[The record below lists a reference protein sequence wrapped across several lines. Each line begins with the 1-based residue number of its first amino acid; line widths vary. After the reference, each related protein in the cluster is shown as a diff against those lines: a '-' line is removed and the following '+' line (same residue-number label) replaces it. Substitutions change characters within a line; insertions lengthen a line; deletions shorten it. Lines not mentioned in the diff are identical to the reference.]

1 MIITKQEF
9 KELGFECEER
19 FDGKLEGCIKRA
31 EYVLNALCCGTLRSA
46 MAQSES
52 NAVLIKQ
59 AVAFEA
65 DALLK
70 SAISAEKSAQQT
82 GVTERVSIGDL
93 SYSESSQSASQNSSQ
108 STVNDPADVP
118 GTVRRLLC
126 AAGCYFGR
134 GIAEVIE

>member
-9 KELGFECEER
+9 KELGFECETR
-19 FDGKLEGCIKRA
+19 FDSKLEGCIKRA

-46 MAQSES
+46 LAQSES
-52 NAVLIKQ
+52 NAVMIKQ

-70 SAISAEKSAQQT
+70 SEISADSSAQS

-93 SYSESSQSASQNSSQ
+93 SYTESSQSASQSAEK
-108 STVNDPADVP
+108 DPVDVP
-118 GTVRRLLC
+118 GTVKRLLC